1 MKLQGP
7 KKRAEL
13 WFLKPAFCCL
23 ASRDRQGW
31 LQNDWKE
38 VHAVTVWWKSFCVKW
53 SYSLVVHCI
62 QWAGQCSATVHTL
75 TSIVHLSVPTTY
87 IYNLS
92 GLTIFRQLSF
102 CSYVLIRLLA
112 TSQKKKLQLRQWNN
126 KFCFYTFYTYLL
138 TFFFMYFLLFFP
150 YSCASIKDADAS
162 EEPPNGDGPANGQ
175 RNQKSRSNTA
185 APCTWTCRFS
195 SFPSLKN
202 LPFHL

>member
-92 GLTIFRQLSF
+92 VSQGIRRCLGFWCLHTVMVFTAGSQVSHNRSAGLTIFRQLSF

-112 TSQKKKLQLRQWNN
+112 TSQKKKTPVETM
-126 KFCFYTFYTYLL
+126 K
-138 TFFFMYFLLFFP
+138 
-150 YSCASIKDADAS
+150 
-162 EEPPNGDGPANGQ
+162 
-175 RNQKSRSNTA
+175 
-185 APCTWTCRFS
+185 
-195 SFPSLKN
+195 
-202 LPFHL
+202 